1 MTAIAVT
8 RLVMKVSEIFKI
20 DAEEILSKG
29 KQQKKVKARSLFC
42 YWAVKELE
50 ISLAELSRRIG
61 ISVPAVGYSVE
72 RGSIIAKEN
81 NYILIEDET

>member
-1 MTAIAVT
+1 
-8 RLVMKVSEIFKI
+8 MKVSEIFNI
-20 DAEEILSKG
+20 DAKEILSKG

-42 YWAVKELE
+42 YWAAKELE
-50 ISLAELSRRIG
+50 VSLTELSRRIG

-81 NYILIEDET
+81 NYKLIENKT

>member
-1 MTAIAVT
+1 MI
-8 RLVMKVSEIFKI
+8 KVSEIFKI

-42 YWAVKELE
+42 YWAANELGV
-50 ISLAELSRRIG
+50 SLTELARKIG
-61 ISVPAVGYSVE
+61 ISVSAIGYSVE
-72 RGSIIAKEN
+72 RGAIIAKEN